1 MFSSSRAKENGGPTP
16 KRMKTRQNKD
26 SMSMR
31 SGRKKETPGPR
42 EELRSRGRA
51 SPSGVSTSSSDGKA
65 EKSRQATKKGRV
77 EESCTPKGSKQG
89 RAEEIS
95 ESEGEDSNAPKKT
108 KTEELPCPPSPSDV
122 DSLDGHSFNDEMSS
136 DPRDIDQDNRSTSPS
151 VYSPGSVENDS
162 DSSSVLSQGPSL
174 SYHHP
179 QLFPQSPPVAPTS
192 DSLARP
198 PEPGFSLPGEAH
210 PQGPTAGGYHS
221 QLEGQTSRIFQAP
234 APQTP
239 ISSSSAV
246 ATTSAPSSSSSSSS
260 STSTHAPLYPTPN
273 VVQVGSKITGGA
285 GGLSAPGGRE
295 QTLSA
300 KHNPPPTTPISLA
313 PVVGGQPATPTGP
326 TPTEQRGSCLQ
337 FPRDGRPGLEWAPGI
352 TPWDGPGQDTAP
364 GPLTLPLCPSAT
376 AALQLLCSVPAA
388 FPNPAP
394 AQLHCL
400 LWTFL
405 PTT

>member
-51 SPSGVSTSSSDGKA
+51 SPGGVSTSSSDGKA

-77 EESCTPKGSKQG
+77 EESCTPKGSKQS
-89 RAEEIS
+89 RTEEIS
-95 ESEGEDSNAPKKT
+95 ESEGEDTNAPKKT

-162 DSSSVLSQGPSL
+162 DSSSVLSQGPSH

-179 QLFPQSPPVAPTS
+179 PLFPQSPPVAPPP

-198 PEPGFSLPGEAH
+198 PETSFGLPGEVH
-210 PQGPTAGGYHS
+210 PQGPPAGSYHS
-221 QLEGQTSRIFQAP
+221 QLEGQASRIFQAQ
-234 APQTP
+234 APQT
-239 ISSSSAV
+239 
-246 ATTSAPSSSSSSSS
+246 
-260 STSTHAPLYPTPN
+260 
-273 VVQVGSKITGGA
+273 
-285 GGLSAPGGRE
+285 
-295 QTLSA
+295 
-300 KHNPPPTTPISLA
+300 
-313 PVVGGQPATPTGP
+313 
-326 TPTEQRGSCLQ
+326 
-337 FPRDGRPGLEWAPGI
+337 
-352 TPWDGPGQDTAP
+352 
-364 GPLTLPLCPSAT
+364 
-376 AALQLLCSVPAA
+376 
-388 FPNPAP
+388 
-394 AQLHCL
+394 
-400 LWTFL
+400 
-405 PTT
+405 